1 MFLRAVMILMASVFL
16 KLNKAVLKKSMDG
29 DRGPSGAVVVFG
41 FRGATVPP
49 PSKRLKTLDLPL

>member
-1 MFLRAVMILMASVFL
+1 MILMASVFL